1 LAKRPF
7 PTSTHAIWALQLYG
21 REDMLPDLQHL
32 FEMNYAWWEGY
43 YPPGFSLL
51 PLDLREHIRPQIER
65 LLEPMPIPYALETLD
80 HFDEGNEQ

>member
-1 LAKRPF
+1 
-7 PTSTHAIWALQLYG
+7 
-21 REDMLPDLQHL
+21 
-32 FEMNYAWWEGY
+32 
-43 YPPGFSLL
+43 L